1 MKKKLKSLAII
12 FIFMIMIIPIT
23 GCNKKNEEQTSQY
36 LHKMSYTEYVNKIE
50 AKESFV
56 LEIMSKDCSACKA
69 FKPKLVE
76 FLNKYKVEMY
86 YIDLDDFSKEEYDS
100 FEKLVKFTGTPTTI
114 FIKDGEEETV
124 SARIIGNVSENKIL
138 AKFKAS
144 GIIKD

>member
-1 MKKKLKSLAII
+1 MKKNLKLLSII
-12 FIFMIMIIPIT
+12 FIFMMIIIPLT
-23 GCNKKNEEQTSQY
+23 GCNKKNQEETSEY
-36 LHKMSYTEYVNKIE
+36 LHKMSYTEYVKKIE

-56 LEIMSKDCSACKA
+56 LEIMSKDCSACKG
-69 FKPKLVE
+69 FRPKLVK
-76 FLNKYKVEMY
+76 FLNEYKVDMY

-124 SARIIGNVSENKIL
+124 SARIVGNVAENKIL

-144 GIIKD
+144 GIIK